1 MQLTNRWAHRAAR
14 QTVPLCKPG
23 FMLKIALPDDGE
35 ESASGQMG
43 YRGGDNRASPAL
55 FASRKVRRH
64 MCVLRVIGDP
74 VIGHGPSSIKKKVGS
89 CVARPK
95 KEGRNSHDATTS
107 ASTVWTEVEG
117 TVQYCLVMFPSV
129 KFSCRITSCATI
141 QIQLSKSP
149 RAHPQQLVW
158 PPTANIP
165 RDIQGVD
172 AKIDSQL
179 NCGGKNEGLTVRC
192 DCPPSML

>member
-1 MQLTNRWAHRAAR
+1 MDYKKTGTKLVQSLVEEAEMAMI
-14 QTVPLCKPG
+14 PLFKPG

-35 ESASGQMG
+35 ESAS
-43 YRGGDNRASPAL
+43 ASPAL

-74 VIGHGPSSIKKKVGS
+74 VIGHGPSSIEKKVGS

-95 KEGRNSHDATTS
+95 GRNSHDATTS
-107 ASTVWTEVEG
+107 A
-117 TVQYCLVMFPSV
+117 
-129 KFSCRITSCATI
+129 A
-141 QIQLSKSP
+141 KSP

-165 RDIQGVD
+165 RDIQGFD